1 MGEEIELE
9 SVIVL
14 FEGTLREGK
23 MEDYLAQAAAL
34 KDALA
39 QAQGFLRSERFSS
52 LSAPNK
58 LLSMSVWDSEES
70 AAKWRNQMDHRLCQ
84 KHGRIVD
91 FADYK
96 ITVVAPL
103 RFYTMTERKDAPADS
118 NQYWEGYYAVHCT
131 L

>member
-1 MGEEIELE
+1 ME

-14 FEGTLREGK
+14 FEVTLREGK

-70 AAKWRNQMDHRLCQ
+70 AAKWRNQI
-84 KHGRIVD
+84 GRAHV
-91 FADYK
+91 
-96 ITVVAPL
+96 
-103 RFYTMTERKDAPADS
+103 
-118 NQYWEGYYAVHCT
+118 
-131 L
+131 